1 VLQEVAREVSQVLRS
16 DDVAARLGGDE
27 FVLLLDRIAGPEQ
40 ALRVAERLRLAVRGV
55 VMADGH
61 AVTTSM
67 TIGVALSE
75 PDVSGKELLARAD
88 RALYRAKELGRDRV
102 ALWARA
108 DRAAG

>member
-1 VLQEVAREVSQVLRS
+1 VLQEVAWEVSQVLRS

-40 ALRVAERLRLAVRGV
+40 ALRVAERLRLAVRRV

-75 PDVSGKELLARAD
+75 PDVSGKELLDRAD